1 MLFWQKLACISP
13 DEEEPNF
20 LAPSAPRHGSPYHE
34 IVIHLFQQTPEH
46 KILSHEGKDQS
57 NTGFNEL
64 ERKDRR
70 KHKGC
75 SFPPAFFSHAI
86 SAQSLWESD
95 TTVAKQFSCLT
106 PAAYH
111 HPTPLAEPH
120 STLQKKTSPALDFH
134 QHQGTSCGLGV
145 NILPAVQLPAAMPE
159 TSLYWGPSPGSQSN
173 PSWPTLH
180 HLSYGL
186 LSGNPSCRTQ
196 VVVKAM
202 QILKQLP

>member
-57 NTGFNEL
+57 NTGFSEL

-134 QHQGTSCGLGV
+134 QHQG
-145 NILPAVQLPAAMPE
+145 PAAVWGL
-159 TSLYWGPSPGSQSN
+159 TSYQLSSCLQPCQRHHSTGDPPLAANQIHHGPLYITSPMVCSQATRSAEHK
-173 PSWPTLH
+173 WW
-180 HLSYGL
+180 
-186 LSGNPSCRTQ
+186 
-196 VVVKAM
+196 
-202 QILKQLP
+202 